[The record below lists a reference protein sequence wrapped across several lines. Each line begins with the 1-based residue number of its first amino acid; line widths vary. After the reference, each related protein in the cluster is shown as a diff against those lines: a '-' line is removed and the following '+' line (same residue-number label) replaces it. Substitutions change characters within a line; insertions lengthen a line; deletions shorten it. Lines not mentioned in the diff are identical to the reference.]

1 MLQYMFGTPFY
12 KTKIESEDYEKSKII
27 SQIEQ
32 NYNVDPN
39 RNQWDTV
46 NSSLHHSYNDNENE
60 KFNQISYGSLLP
72 LYREKVIE
80 FLNLYFDVKIKFNFY
95 IVNYTCV
102 GKGHHMKIHNHPY
115 SCFSGVHYIKFN
127 KEQHR
132 PTVYY
137 NPADWTYYVESFFPK
152 PMYNSHSDGL
162 KHSWMRQST
171 ELDIEEDDLVITPST
186 LRHNVPVSYSEDLR
200 MVIVFHIDINEIV

>member
-39 RNQWDTV
+39 RNQWDGT
-46 NSSLHHSYNDNENE
+46 NSELHHSYNDNQND
-60 KFNQISYGSLLP
+60 KFVEISYESLIP
-72 LYREKVIE
+72 LYKQKIVE
-80 FLNLYFDVKIKFNFY
+80 FLDFYFNVRINYNFY

-102 GKGHHMKIHNHPY
+102 GKGHHMRVHNHPN

-127 KEQHR
+127 KQEHR
-132 PTVYY
+132 PTVYH
-137 NPADWTYYVESFFPK
+137 NPSDWAYYTDTFFSR
-152 PMYNSHSDGL
+152 PMYDSHSNVL
-162 KHSWMRQST
+162 KHSWLRQT
-171 ELDIEEDDLVITPST
+171 FELDIEEDDLVITPST